1 MHERCVAV
9 TVLSCPG
16 VMSFEANR
24 QNVNCRNSVRISGTV
39 AVTSQSRLE
48 NAVDN
53 HPYFSGTGPIPMLR
67 GTKRLPPS
75 KGRFGSI
82 IQPSRIPPVLTTT

>member
-16 VMSFEANR
+16 

-53 HPYFSGTGPIPMLR
+53 HPYFSGTGPIPMLQ

-75 KGRFGSI
+75 KGRFGFNP
-82 IQPSRIPPVLTTT
+82 QEFRPS